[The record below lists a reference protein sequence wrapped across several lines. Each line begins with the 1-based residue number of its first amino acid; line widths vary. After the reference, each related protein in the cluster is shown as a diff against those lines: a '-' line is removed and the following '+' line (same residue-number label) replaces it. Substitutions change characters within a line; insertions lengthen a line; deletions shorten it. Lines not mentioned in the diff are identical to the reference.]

1 MFGLD
6 EEGVQYFLE
15 LLDQGV
21 SFADAK
27 TQAITDHTR
36 RMTDAWAKSFGQLG
50 GAFSQMGEALGEFA
64 GESEEAAKAQ
74 KAFAFTGILLN
85 QAQSISEGALAIAKG
100 VESAAAIPF
109 PGNIPA
115 IISIVAQI
123 TGMIAGVGTSIAQAK
138 QIFSQAEDAGNYSG
152 GGTVPGTSYTGDRL
166 IAHVN
171 SGEGIYTG
179 TQANNLLQEIA
190 NNPLRGGA
198 LEEMTA
204 AFAKA
209 AASLPAP
216 VTVFSELREFGDK
229 VSTFDELASI

>member
-1 MFGLD
+1 MSD
-6 EEGVQYFLE
+6 
-15 LLDQGV
+15 
-21 SFADAK
+21 
-27 TQAITDHTR
+27 
-36 RMTDAWAKSFGQLG
+36 M
-50 GAFSQMGEALGEFA
+50 LGEFSA
-64 GESEEAAKAQ
+64 ENEEAANAQ
-74 KAFAFTGILLN
+74 KAFALMGILLN
-85 QAQSISEGALAIAKG
+85 QAQSISNGALAIAEG
-100 VESAAAIPF
+100 TASAAAIPF

-123 TGMIAGVGTSIAQAK
+123 TALMAGVGTSIAQAK
-138 QIFSQAEDAGNYSG
+138 QLFSQANDAGNYSD

-204 AFAKA
+204 AFATA
-209 AASLPAP
+209 VASLPAP
-216 VTVFSELREFGDK
+216 VTVFSELREFGKK
-229 VSTFDELASI
+229 VTTFDELASI